1 MTAAEETVTLSK
13 SYTAQEAHTLGIID
27 AVANSDREIVDKASE
42 KLGFKAGNITY
53 LKATPPIQK
62 VAFFLSDPNVLV
74 LLLFIGI
81 LAIVLEFKMPGTFV
95 FAVLGISAILMFL
108 MGINIIPINSLA
120 LLLVVAGLGLLGAE
134 IFIPSFGLLTISAIA
149 CLGGAGLYLL
159 FSTEGGN
166 MGIGVS
172 LWLIS
177 VLIGFVMAIA
187 ILIGRLVFRDFKSK
201 PKTGKDALKGEVGGR
216 VVDWKGYKGRVFVH
230 GELWGG
236 AESEEVLEKD
246 DKVTILEVNGMKLT
260 VEKERV

>member
-1 MTAAEETVTLSK
+1 MAKKVENDTVAFIKSIAEKRARNVTAAEETVTLSK

-53 LKATPPIQK
+53 LKATPIQK

-149 CLGGAGLYLL
+149 CLGAGLYLL
-159 FSTEGGN
+159 FSTEGN

-201 PKTGKDALKGEVGGR
+201 PKNRERCPKG
-216 VVDWKGYKGRVFVH
+216 
-230 GELWGG
+230 
-236 AESEEVLEKD
+236 
-246 DKVTILEVNGMKLT
+246 
-260 VEKERV
+260 